1 MQQFVVEVVE
11 LEGVLALQS
20 DAVIGHVRSD
30 ASPRRLARQID
41 ESHRKRLV
49 KDRDRR
55 LSARIAA
62 GKVFAAGFE
71 QAERALA
78 ARIELVLMFESR
90 DQFIRRFA
98 FQLCVLAKQPVVD
111 AFLFEAGDLAV
122 QVTEQQQRD
131 HAEQHQKQRGEAI
144 AGGAVQFS
152 QAHGACTRNRA
163 RYRSSEPCR
172 PGRAS
177 F

>member
-20 DAVIGHVRSD
+20 DAVIGHVRGD
-30 ASPRRLARQID
+30 ASARRVTGQIC
-41 ESHRKRLV
+41 ESHRKRLA
-49 KDRDRR
+49 KDGDGRQI
-55 LSARIAA
+55 ARIAA
-62 GKVFAAGFE
+62 GKMFAAGFE

-90 DQFIRRFA
+90 DQFVRRFA

-111 AFLFEAGDLAV
+111 ALLFEAGDLAV

-131 HAEQHQKQRGEAI
+131 HAEQHQKQRGEAK

-152 QAHGACTRNRA
+152 QAHVACTPNRA
-163 RYRSSEPCR
+163 RYRSSEPSR

-177 F
+177 S